1 VSLFVSI
8 YSLEAKHA
16 SSASGFCGSEIFGI
30 FFFFFNAEEV
40 EHVKY
45 QAGGPI
51 VSAVA

>member
-1 VSLFVSI
+1 MLHLPQDSVVLRF
-8 YSLEAKHA
+8 LE
-16 SSASGFCGSEIFGI
+16 F